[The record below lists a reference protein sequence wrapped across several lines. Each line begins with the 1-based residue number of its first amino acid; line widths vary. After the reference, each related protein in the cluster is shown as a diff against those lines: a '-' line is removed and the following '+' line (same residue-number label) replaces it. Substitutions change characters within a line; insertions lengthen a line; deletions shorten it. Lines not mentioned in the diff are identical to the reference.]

1 MRYYAVWVYAWL
13 WKSKSFKS
21 QEIIPFDSPFSQPAQ
36 PPTCPICNFCVTGL
50 CYIAHVVHTT
60 KGNVMSETAV
70 TSFII
75 RFIQEQDENDATWRG
90 LIRHVQTSN
99 EIRFTNMTDALKFM
113 ANYVDLGTEK
123 KEREIGD

>member
-1 MRYYAVWVYAWL
+1 
-13 WKSKSFKS
+13 
-21 QEIIPFDSPFSQPAQ
+21 
-36 PPTCPICNFCVTGL
+36 
-50 CYIAHVVHTT
+50 
-60 KGNVMSETAV
+60 MSETAV

-75 RFIQEQDENDATWRG
+75 RFIQEQDANETGWRG
-90 LIRHVQTSN
+90 LIRHVQTSE